1 MTPDDYLEILRKK
14 LNRFPKE
21 DQTDLIEEI
30 GSHIESG
37 EEDACMGKE
46 PSQRKDKLMAELGS
60 PEKMAKGFNRVYQ
73 QDGLIDFLLVAIPLL
88 LNTSINLLLLGMM
101 PRYPWFDV
109 RVEVIFR
116 LVLIGIGIWRGS
128 KLLIL
133 GWAPRTA
140 VQIVGMLAQPGGYYL
155 QQSII
160 WFPVLLGL
168 VYLIGRVVWQN
179 RRDTLIVIYGLLP
192 LIIGGFGLA
201 LYSVPSFQISNGSA
215 NLSVLQVFSRF
226 SGVLDVL
233 NIIALAVIF
242 LIKNRDFRWAAL
254 AIYGLILGSWVT
266 APREVLII
274 WVALPLITVLLGW
287 WLDRSKGEKLR
298 LAA

>member
-1 MTPDDYLEILRKK
+1 MTPDDYLQTLRKK
-14 LNRFPKE
+14 LNRFPPE

-37 EEDACMGKE
+37 EEDAHMGKD
-46 PSQRKDKLMAELGS
+46 PMQRRDKLMVELGS
-60 PEKMAKGFNRVYQ
+60 PEQMAKGFKKIYQ
-73 QDGLIDFLLVAIPLL
+73 PDGLIDYLLVAIPLL
-88 LNTSINLLLLGMM
+88 LNTGFNLLLVSMM

-116 LVLIGIGIWRGS
+116 LLLIGIGIWRGS
-128 KLLIL
+128 KLLML
-133 GWAPRTA
+133 AWAPRTA

-168 VYLIGRVVWQN
+168 IYLIGRVVWQY
-179 RRDTLIVIYGLLP
+179 RRDTLVVIYGLLP
-192 LIIGGFGLA
+192 LVIGGFGIA
-201 LYSVPSFQISNGSA
+201 LYSVPSVQILNASI

-226 SGVLDVL
+226 SGVVDGL
-233 NIIALAVIF
+233 NIAALAVIF
-242 LIKNRDFRWAAL
+242 LVKNRNFRWAAL
-254 AIYGLILGSWVT
+254 AIYGLILGSWIT

-274 WVALPLITVLLGW
+274 WVALPLVTVLLGW
-287 WLDRSKGEKLR
+287 WLDRSKREKLR
-298 LAA
+298 LVA